1 MSPSKRVNKHAPAKK
16 RAARQ
21 GEEENPRKGP
31 GEEARTE
38 QRGGEGGR
46 AEAPPRGV
54 RVDSR
59 CTRRLRLGPGSSAIK
74 TRPRILGSRAA
85 VEGERTA
92 RHFHRLQGAR
102 WASVGRPSGPGK
114 GNAAERVVWAARVR
128 PATVGG

>member
-1 MSPSKRVNKHAPAKK
+1 MPLPRNERRAKGKR
-16 RAARQ
+16 
-21 GEEENPRKGP
+21 
-31 GEEARTE
+31 RT
-38 QRGGEGGR
+38 RGRDRGRRRGRSSGAGRGGR

>member
-38 QRGGEGGR
+38 QRGGEGG
-46 AEAPPRGV
+46 ARG
-54 RVDSR
+54 
-59 CTRRLRLGPGSSAIK
+59 GSATWGARGLEVHSAIK
-74 TRPRILGSRAA
+74 TRPRVLGSRAA
-85 VEGERTA
+85 AEGERTA